1 MKRRF
6 LLSWVVCW
14 GLVAIAWP
22 ALSMEKSGQETLV
35 KGNTLF
41 AVALYQRLAAEQ
53 GNLFFSPYS
62 VSSALGMTFAGARG
76 DTEKEMAGALHFTLG
91 QDELHKAFG
100 ALDREMTATARASGQ
115 RLDIA
120 NALVLTGGQV
130 QKEYQEIL
138 RTDYDAE
145 VFSGGLDKINQW
157 VNKKTDGRIER
168 ILEELSPNSVC
179 VILNAVYFKGLWEF
193 PFRKSD
199 TLDNPFF
206 LSQDNP
212 VRVPFMNQEGPF
224 KLLEEGGFQALYLP
238 YKDNSLAMV
247 VFLPW
252 STNGLAA
259 LEKNLSAENLGQWL
273 EALDRSRVRKVK
285 VELPKFRLET
295 KYDLAASLSAM
306 GMPGAFVMDRA
317 DFRGMGWPKGDLWI
331 NQVKHKAY
339 VEVDEEGTTAAGATA
354 VEMATKSIMAEPVFR
369 ADHPFVFLIRD
380 NRTNTIVFLGRMA
393 DPRAN

>member
-1 MKRRF
+1 
-6 LLSWVVCW
+6 
-14 GLVAIAWP
+14 
-22 ALSMEKSGQETLV
+22 
-35 KGNTLF
+35 
-41 AVALYQRLAAEQ
+41 
-53 GNLFFSPYS
+53 
-62 VSSALGMTFAGARG
+62 
-76 DTEKEMAGALHFTLG
+76 
-91 QDELHKAFG
+91 
-100 ALDREMTATARASGQ
+100 
-115 RLDIA
+115 
-120 NALVLTGGQV
+120 
-130 QKEYQEIL
+130 
-138 RTDYDAE
+138 
-145 VFSGGLDKINQW
+145 
-157 VNKKTDGRIER
+157 
-168 ILEELSPNSVC
+168 VC

-193 PFRKSD
+193 PFRKSA

-212 VRVPFMNQEGPF
+212 VRVPFLNQEGPF
-224 KLLEEGGFQALYLP
+224 KLLEEASFQALYLP